1 MARVKMVTRTVSM
14 TICEV
19 MMVDVTTA
27 TVSNGEVEL
36 SGTFDTK
43 ENALK
48 AIKKLYETDTI
59 KYVTVNSMF
68 TDEVLYGMTEEMFI
82 RCATKLPPRKVYD
95 NAEEAEA
102 E

>member
-19 MMVDVTTA
+19 MLVDVTSA
-27 TVSNGEVEL
+27 TVSNGEVKL
-36 SGTFDTK
+36 SGTYDTTG
-43 ENALK
+43 NALK

-59 KYVTVNSMF
+59 KYVTVTSMRNE
-68 TDEVLYGMTEEMFI
+68 EVLYGMTEEEFI
-82 RCATKLPPRKVYD
+82 MYANVLPPRKTYD
-95 NAEEAEA
+95 TEEAEA

>member
-14 TICEV
+14 TICDV
-19 MMVDVTTA
+19 MLVDVTTA
-27 TVSNGEVEL
+27 TVSNGEIKL

-48 AIKKLYETDTI
+48 AIKKLYETDEI
-59 KYVTVNSMF
+59 KYVTVTSMH
-68 TDEVLYGMTEEMFI
+68 TEEVLYGMTEEEFI
-82 RCATKLPPRKVYD
+82 MYAHVLPPRKVYD
-95 NAEEAEA
+95 TEEAEA

>member
-19 MMVDVTTA
+19 MLVDVTAA
-27 TVSNGEVEL
+27 TVSNGEVKL
-36 SGTFDTK
+36 SGTYDTTD
-43 ENALK
+43 NALK

-59 KYVTVNSMF
+59 KYVTVTSMHNE
-68 TDEVLYGMTEEMFI
+68 EVLYGMTEEEFI
-82 RCATKLPPRKVYD
+82 MYANVLPPRKTYD
-95 NAEEAEA
+95 AEEAEA